1 MEKTEPRVAESPVI
15 SEEHQSVRALPTTLQ
30 RAAAFDGDTITRESE
45 PMSIDAYSFSWN
57 SILTKAAMHR
67 LVPAK
72 PGPTSICIDQ
82 DVFDCLLAIAEAAAR
97 ANTSGADIAELR
109 ATRSDDGSYVAT
121 RESSAIGTASGTGR
135 TLLEAIDSANHAF
148 ERKVEDRI
156 K

>member
-1 MEKTEPRVAESPVI
+1 MAEIEHEAAKFPI
-15 SEEHQSVRALPTTLQ
+15 ITEEHQAVRGVPTTLQ
-30 RAAAFDGDTITRESE
+30 RDAAVDGDTLIQESG

-82 DVFDCLLAIAEAAAR
+82 DVFARLLAIAEAASR
-97 ANTSGADIAELR
+97 ANTSGADVAELR

-121 RESSAIGTASGTGR
+121 RESSGIGMASGTGR

-148 ERKVEDRI
+148 EHKAEDRI